1 MIKENIEVG
10 RDGYEKC
17 EMNRLRTL
25 CYLIKICIDKDL
37 LCGNLQLKKVINS
50 NTCNTCY
57 CDTQHQGH
65 GVSGAPGCCCR
76 PSSIEIAFLVPLC

>member
-50 NTCNTCY
+50 NILQY
-57 CDTQHQGH
+57 MLLRYSA
-65 GVSGAPGCCCR
+65 SGPWGIWGPR
-76 PSSIEIAFLVPLC
+76 LLL